1 MLRLK
6 LTLKLKLK
14 KMINDNNI
22 ELYLFRYK
30 EGLLDAAETAE
41 VEKAL
46 ASRPDWQELADLYD
60 PELTLPSGAT
70 MPYAGYESLRDGG
83 PKAATRECKPIVL
96 RDATTQRRRLM
107 PLWTTVAAAACLLLF
122 VTTIVKFANGDSPA
136 GTPLIAEL
144 ATDSTKQKPI
154 ETIAAPTENK
164 TNPTEANHNKT
175 APTEANPTATAPTPA
190 INATQSL
197 AHREAPTLLASADPK
212 KPNTPTSPNLPNTPN
227 TTATP
232 SDSSVY
238 DLDIPTLREVNDPMD
253 QEVLYASGI
262 IERQAPSDDSEPVT
276 RRQQLRNLARRAT
289 TVVATAA
296 ASHQQRREAIEDA
309 IEEHLENN
317 ELISNL
323 IATLE

>member
-1 MLRLK
+1 
-6 LTLKLKLK
+6 
-14 KMINDNNI
+14 MINDNNI

-30 EGLLDAAETAE
+30 EGLLDEAETAE

-46 ASRPDWQELADLYD
+46 ASRHDWQELADLYD

-70 MPYAGYESLRDGG
+70 MPYDGYESLRDGG
-83 PKAATRECKPIVL
+83 PKAATRERKPIVL

-122 VTTIVKFANGDSPA
+122 VTTIVKFANDGTPA
-136 GTPLIAEL
+136 NAPLIAEL
-144 ATDSTKQKPI
+144 ATDSTKQQPI
-154 ETIAAPTENK
+154 ETITTPTENK
-164 TNPTEANHNKT
+164 TNPTEAN
-175 APTEANPTATAPTPA
+175 PT
-190 INATQSL
+190 ATQSL

-212 KPNTPTSPNLPNTPN
+212 KPTSPNLPNLPNMPTTPNTPN

-289 TVVATAA
+289 TVVATAT

>member
-1 MLRLK
+1 
-6 LTLKLKLK
+6 
-14 KMINDNNI
+14 MIHDNNI

-70 MPYAGYESLRDGG
+70 MPYDGFESLRDGG
-83 PKAATRECKPIVL
+83 PKAATRERKPIVL

-122 VTTIVKFANGDSPA
+122 VTTIVKFANGDTPT

-144 ATDSTKQKPI
+144 TADSTKQQPI
-154 ETIAAPTENK
+154 ENITT
-164 TNPTEANHNKT
+164 
-175 APTEANPTATAPTPA
+175 PTEANPTENKTTPTKATPT
-190 INATQSL
+190 TTT
-197 AHREAPTLLASADPK
+197 PTLLASADPK
-212 KPNTPTSPNLPNTPN
+212 EPNTPNQPNTPTQPNTPPSL
-227 TTATP
+227 ATP

-262 IERQAPSDDSEPVT
+262 IERQAPSDNSEPVT

>member
-1 MLRLK
+1 
-6 LTLKLKLK
+6 
-14 KMINDNNI
+14 MINDNNI

-70 MPYAGYESLRDGG
+70 MPYAAFESLRDGG
-83 PKAATRECKPIVL
+83 PKAATRERKPIVL

-122 VTTIVKFANGDSPA
+122 VTTIVKFVEGDTPANA
-136 GTPLIAEL
+136 PLIAEL
-144 ATDSTKQKPI
+144 ATDSTKQQPI
-154 ETIAAPTENK
+154 ETIASPTENK
-164 TNPTEANHNKT
+164 ANPTEANHNKT
-175 APTEANPTATAPTPA
+175 TPTKA

-212 KPNTPTSPNLPNTPN
+212 KPTSPNLPNMPTSPKTN
-227 TTATP
+227 PTLATP

-262 IERQAPSDDSEPVT
+262 IERQAPSDNSEPVT

>member
-1 MLRLK
+1 
-6 LTLKLKLK
+6 
-14 KMINDNNI
+14 MINDDNI

-30 EGLLDAAETAE
+30 EGLLDEAETAE

-46 ASRPDWQELADLYD
+46 ASHPDWQELADLYD

-70 MPYAGYESLRDGG
+70 MPYAGFESLRDGG
-83 PKAATRECKPIVL
+83 PKVATRERKPIVL

-136 GTPLIAEL
+136 NAPLVAEL
-144 ATDSTKQKPI
+144 AADSIKQQPI
-154 ETIAAPTENK
+154 ENKAIPAENK
-164 TNPTEANHNKT
+164 ATPAK
-175 APTEANPTATAPTPA
+175 ANPTKSTPAATAPAATV
-190 INATQSL
+190 NATQSL
-197 AHREAPTLLASADPK
+197 ARREAPVLLASADPK
-212 KPNTPTSPNLPNTPN
+212 EPNTPNQPNTPN
-227 TTATP
+227 TPNTPKTTPSLATP

-262 IERQAPSDDSEPVT
+262 IERQAADPQTVT

>member
-1 MLRLK
+1 
-6 LTLKLKLK
+6 
-14 KMINDNNI
+14 MINDNNI

-30 EGLLDAAETAE
+30 EGLLDATETAE

-70 MPYAGYESLRDGG
+70 MPYDGFESLRDGG
-83 PKAATRECKPIVL
+83 PKAATRERKPIVL

-122 VTTIVKFANGDSPA
+122 VTTIVKFANGDTPT

-144 ATDSTKQKPI
+144 TTDSTKQQPI
-154 ETIAAPTENK
+154 ENITTPTENK
-164 TNPTEANHNKT
+164 ANPTEYKTNHTKAT
-175 APTEANPTATAPTPA
+175 PTTTT
-190 INATQSL
+190 
-197 AHREAPTLLASADPK
+197 PTLLASADPK
-212 KPNTPTSPNLPNTPN
+212 KPTSPNLPSSPNLPNTPK
-227 TTATP
+227 TTPTLATP

-262 IERQAPSDDSEPVT
+262 IERQAPSDNSEPVT

>member
-1 MLRLK
+1 M
-6 LTLKLKLK
+6 
-14 KMINDNNI
+14 
-22 ELYLFRYK
+22 
-30 EGLLDAAETAE
+30 
-41 VEKAL
+41 EKAL

-70 MPYAGYESLRDGG
+70 MPYAGFESLRDGG
-83 PKAATRECKPIVL
+83 PKVTTRERKPIVL

-122 VTTIVKFANGDSPA
+122 VTTIVKFANGDSHA
-136 GTPLIAEL
+136 NAPLVAEL
-144 ATDSTKQKPI
+144 AADSIKQQPI
-154 ETIAAPTENK
+154 ENK
-164 TNPTEANHNKT
+164 AIPAEDKATPA
-175 APTEANPTATAPTPA
+175 ATAPAATV
-190 INATQSL
+190 NATQSL
-197 AHREAPTLLASADPK
+197 ARREAPVLLASADPK
-212 KPNTPTSPNLPNTPN
+212 EPNTPNQPNTPN
-227 TTATP
+227 TPNTPKTTPSLATP

-262 IERQAPSDDSEPVT
+262 IERQAADPQTVT

-317 ELISNL
+317 EIISNL

>member
-1 MLRLK
+1 
-6 LTLKLKLK
+6 
-14 KMINDNNI
+14 MINDNNI

-30 EGLLDAAETAE
+30 EGLLDATETAE

-70 MPYAGYESLRDGG
+70 MHYAGFESLRDGG
-83 PKAATRECKPIVL
+83 PKAATRERKPIVL

-107 PLWTTVAAAACLLLF
+107 PLWTTVAAAACLLIF
-122 VTTIVKFANGDSPA
+122 VTTIVKFANGDSPT

-144 ATDSTKQKPI
+144 AADSTKQQPI
-154 ETIAAPTENK
+154 ENITTPTENK
-164 TNPTEANHNKT
+164 TTPTKAT
-175 APTEANPTATAPTPA
+175 PTTTTPA
-190 INATQSL
+190 PAVNATQSL
-197 AHREAPTLLASADPK
+197 AHREAPTLLAAADPK
-212 KPNTPTSPNLPNTPN
+212 EPNTPNQPNTPTQPN
-227 TTATP
+227 TTPSLATP

>member
-1 MLRLK
+1 
-6 LTLKLKLK
+6 
-14 KMINDNNI
+14 MINDNNI

-30 EGLLDAAETAE
+30 EGLLDKAETAE

-70 MPYAGYESLRDGG
+70 MPYAGFESLRDGG
-83 PKAATRECKPIVL
+83 PKAATRERKPIVL
-96 RDATTQRRRLM
+96 RDATTQRRHLM

-122 VTTIVKFANGDSPA
+122 VTTIVKFANGDTPT

-144 ATDSTKQKPI
+144 AADSTKQQPI
-154 ETIAAPTENK
+154 ENISTPTENK
-164 TNPTEANHNKT
+164 TNPTKAT
-175 APTEANPTATAPTPA
+175 PTTTTPA
-190 INATQSL
+190 PAVNATQSL
-197 AHREAPTLLASADPK
+197 GHREAPTLLASADPK
-212 KPNTPTSPNLPNTPN
+212 KPNSPNSPNTPN

>member
-1 MLRLK
+1 
-6 LTLKLKLK
+6 
-14 KMINDNNI
+14 MINDDNI

-30 EGLLDAAETAE
+30 EGLLDEAETAE

-70 MPYAGYESLRDGG
+70 MPYACYESLRDGG
-83 PKAATRECKPIVL
+83 PKAAGLERKPIVL
-96 RDATTQRRRLM
+96 RDATTQCRRLM

-122 VTTIVKFANGDSPA
+122 VTTIVKFADGGSPA
-136 GTPLIAEL
+136 NAPLVAEL
-144 ATDSTKQKPI
+144 AADSTKQQPI
-154 ETIAAPTENK
+154 ENIANPTKNK
-164 TNPTEANHNKT
+164 TNHDEATPNKATPTT
-175 APTEANPTATAPTPA
+175 TTLAPAV
-190 INATQSL
+190 NATQSI
-197 AHREAPTLLASADPK
+197 ARREAPALLASADSKKPTSPNMPNTPN
-212 KPNTPTSPNLPNTPN
+212 KPNTPIDTPSL
-227 TTATP
+227 ATP

-253 QEVLYASGI
+253 QEVLYAGGI
-262 IERQAPSDDSEPVT
+262 INRQAADPQPVT

>member
-1 MLRLK
+1 
-6 LTLKLKLK
+6 
-14 KMINDNNI
+14 MINEDNI
-22 ELYLFRYK
+22 ELILFRYK
-30 EGLLDAAETAE
+30 EGLLDEADIAE

-60 PELTLPSGAT
+60 PDLTLPSGAT
-70 MPYAGYESLRDGG
+70 MPYADFASLRDGG
-83 PKAATRECKPIVL
+83 PKAATRERKPIVL
-96 RDATTQRRRLM
+96 RDATSQRRRLM

-122 VTTIVKFANGDSPA
+122 VTTIVRFVDSDSNAN
-136 GTPLIAEL
+136 TPLVAEL
-144 ATDSTKQKPI
+144 AADSIKQQPV
-154 ETIAAPTENK
+154 EDN
-164 TNPTEANHNKT
+164 TNP
-175 APTEANPTATAPTPA
+175 ATTTPAPA
-190 INATQSL
+190 INTTHSL
-197 AHREAPTLLASADPK
+197 AHREAHPLLASADPK
-212 KPNTPTSPNLPNTPN
+212 EPTLPSQPNLPNTPN
-227 TTATP
+227 LPNQPNQPTSPALATP

-276 RRQQLRNLARRAT
+276 RREQLRNLARRAT

-317 ELISNL
+317 EIISNL

>member
-1 MLRLK
+1 
-6 LTLKLKLK
+6 
-14 KMINDNNI
+14 MINDNNI

-46 ASRPDWQELADLYD
+46 ASHPDWQELADLYD
-60 PELTLPSGAT
+60 PDLTLPSGAT
-70 MPYAGYESLRDGG
+70 MPYADFASLRDGG
-83 PKAATRECKPIVL
+83 PKAATRERKPIVL
-96 RDATTQRRRLM
+96 RDATSQRRRLM

-136 GTPLIAEL
+136 NAPLIAEL
-144 ATDSTKQKPI
+144 ATDSTKQQPI
-154 ETIAAPTENK
+154 ETITTPTENK
-164 TNPTEANHNKT
+164 TSPTKTNPT
-175 APTEANPTATAPTPA
+175 
-190 INATQSL
+190 ATQSL
-197 AHREAPTLLASADPK
+197 AQREAPTLLASADSK
-212 KPNTPTSPNLPNTPN
+212 KPTSPNLPNLPNTPTSPNTPTQPN

-289 TVVATAA
+289 TVVASAA

>member
-1 MLRLK
+1 
-6 LTLKLKLK
+6 
-14 KMINDNNI
+14 MINEDNI
-22 ELYLFRYK
+22 ELILFRYK
-30 EGLLDAAETAE
+30 EGLLDEAEIAE

-60 PELTLPSGAT
+60 PDLTLPSGAT
-70 MPYAGYESLRDGG
+70 MPYADFASLRDGG
-83 PKAATRECKPIVL
+83 PKAATRERKPIVL
-96 RDATTQRRRLM
+96 RDATSQRRRLM

-122 VTTIVKFANGDSPA
+122 VTTIVRFVDSDSNAN
-136 GTPLIAEL
+136 TPLVAEL
-144 ATDSTKQKPI
+144 AADSIKQQPV
-154 ETIAAPTENK
+154 EDNTNPSNPATTTPAPT
-164 TNPTEANHNKT
+164 
-175 APTEANPTATAPTPA
+175 
-190 INATQSL
+190 INTTHSL
-197 AHREAPTLLASADPK
+197 AHREAHPLLASADPK
-212 KPNTPTSPNLPNTPN
+212 EPTLPSQPNLPNTPN
-227 TTATP
+227 LPNQPNQPTSPTLATP

-276 RRQQLRNLARRAT
+276 RRQQLCNLARRAT

>member
-1 MLRLK
+1 
-6 LTLKLKLK
+6 
-14 KMINDNNI
+14 MINEDNI
-22 ELYLFRYK
+22 ELILFRYK
-30 EGLLDAAETAE
+30 EGLLDEAEIAE

-60 PELTLPSGAT
+60 PDLTLPSGAT
-70 MPYAGYESLRDGG
+70 MPYADFASLRDGG
-83 PKAATRECKPIVL
+83 PKAATRERKPIVL
-96 RDATTQRRRLM
+96 RDATSQRRRLM

-122 VTTIVKFANGDSPA
+122 VTTIVRFVDSDSNAN
-136 GTPLIAEL
+136 TPLVAEL
-144 ATDSTKQKPI
+144 AADSIKQQPV
-154 ETIAAPTENK
+154 EDNTNPAATTPAPT
-164 TNPTEANHNKT
+164 
-175 APTEANPTATAPTPA
+175 
-190 INATQSL
+190 INTTHSL
-197 AHREAPTLLASADPK
+197 AHREAHPLLASADPK
-212 KPNTPTSPNLPNTPN
+212 EPTLPSQPNLPNTPN
-227 TTATP
+227 LPNQPTQPTSPALATP

-289 TVVATAA
+289 TVAATAA

>member
-1 MLRLK
+1 
-6 LTLKLKLK
+6 
-14 KMINDNNI
+14 MINDNNI

-30 EGLLDAAETAE
+30 EGLLDEAETAE

-70 MPYAGYESLRDGG
+70 MPYAGFESLRDGG
-83 PKAATRECKPIVL
+83 PKAATRERKPIVL

-122 VTTIVKFANGDSPA
+122 VTTIVKFANGDSPT

-144 ATDSTKQKPI
+144 TTDSTKQQPI
-154 ETIAAPTENK
+154 ENITT
-164 TNPTEANHNKT
+164 
-175 APTEANPTATAPTPA
+175 PTEANPTTTTPA
-190 INATQSL
+190 PAVNATQSL
-197 AHREAPTLLASADPK
+197 GHREAPTLLAAADPK
-212 KPNTPTSPNLPNTPN
+212 EPNTPNQPNTPTQPNTPP
-227 TTATP
+227 TLATP

-262 IERQAPSDDSEPVT
+262 IDRQAPSDNSEPVT

>member
-1 MLRLK
+1 
-6 LTLKLKLK
+6 
-14 KMINDNNI
+14 MINEDNI

-70 MPYAGYESLRDGG
+70 MPYDGFESLRDGG
-83 PKAATRECKPIVL
+83 PKAATRERKPIVL

-122 VTTIVKFANGDSPA
+122 VTTIVKFANDGTPA
-136 GTPLIAEL
+136 NAPLIAEL
-144 ATDSTKQKPI
+144 ATDSTKQQPI
-154 ETIAAPTENK
+154 ETITTPTENK
-164 TNPTEANHNKT
+164 TDPTKTNPTK
-175 APTEANPTATAPTPA
+175 ANPTATAPAPA

-197 AHREAPTLLASADPK
+197 ARREAPVLLASADPK
-212 KPNTPTSPNLPNTPN
+212 KPTSPNLPNLPNTPTSPNPPN

>member
-1 MLRLK
+1 
-6 LTLKLKLK
+6 
-14 KMINDNNI
+14 MINDDNI

-70 MPYAGYESLRDGG
+70 MPYAGFESLRDGG
-83 PKAATRECKPIVL
+83 PKVATRERKPIVL

-136 GTPLIAEL
+136 NAPLVAEL
-144 ATDSTKQKPI
+144 AADSIKQQPI
-154 ETIAAPTENK
+154 ENKAIPAENK
-164 TNPTEANHNKT
+164 A
-175 APTEANPTATAPTPA
+175 TPA
-190 INATQSL
+190 EDKATPAATVNATQSL
-197 AHREAPTLLASADPK
+197 ARREAPVLLASADPK
-212 KPNTPTSPNLPNTPN
+212 EPNMPNTPN
-227 TTATP
+227 QPNTTPTPSLATP

-238 DLDIPTLREVNDPMD
+238 DFDIPTLREVNDPMD

-262 IERQAPSDDSEPVT
+262 IERQAPSDNSEPVT

-317 ELISNL
+317 EIISNL

>member
-1 MLRLK
+1 
-6 LTLKLKLK
+6 
-14 KMINDNNI
+14 MINDNNI

-30 EGLLDAAETAE
+30 EGLLDATETAE

-70 MPYAGYESLRDGG
+70 MPYAAFESLRDGG
-83 PKAATRECKPIVL
+83 PKAATRERKPIVL

-122 VTTIVKFANGDSPA
+122 VTTIVKFANGDSPT

-144 ATDSTKQKPI
+144 AADSTKQQPI
-154 ETIAAPTENK
+154 ENITTPTK
-164 TNPTEANHNKT
+164 ATPTT
-175 APTEANPTATAPTPA
+175 TTPA
-190 INATQSL
+190 PAVNATQSL
-197 AHREAPTLLASADPK
+197 GHREAPTLLASADPK
-212 KPNTPTSPNLPNTPN
+212 KPTSPNLPSTPN
-227 TTATP
+227 TPPTLATP

-262 IERQAPSDDSEPVT
+262 IERQAPSDNSESVT

>member
-1 MLRLK
+1 
-6 LTLKLKLK
+6 
-14 KMINDNNI
+14 MINDNNI

-46 ASRPDWQELADLYD
+46 ASHPDWQELADLYD
-60 PELTLPSGAT
+60 PELTLPSGAS
-70 MPYAGYESLRDGG
+70 MPYAGFESLRDGG
-83 PKAATRECKPIVL
+83 PKAATRERKPIVL

-122 VTTIVKFANGDSPA
+122 VTTIVKFANGDTPT

-144 ATDSTKQKPI
+144 AADSTKQQPI
-154 ETIAAPTENK
+154 ENITTPTENK
-164 TNPTEANHNKT
+164 TTPTEAT
-175 APTEANPTATAPTPA
+175 PTTTT
-190 INATQSL
+190 
-197 AHREAPTLLASADPK
+197 PTLLAAADPK
-212 KPNTPTSPNLPNTPN
+212 EPNTPTLPNTPN
-227 TTATP
+227 TPKTTPTLATP

-262 IERQAPSDDSEPVT
+262 IDRQAPSDNSEPVT

>member
-1 MLRLK
+1 
-6 LTLKLKLK
+6 
-14 KMINDNNI
+14 MINDNNI

-30 EGLLDAAETAE
+30 EGLLDEAETAE

-70 MPYAGYESLRDGG
+70 MPYAGFESLRDGG
-83 PKAATRECKPIVL
+83 PKVATRERKPIVL

-136 GTPLIAEL
+136 NAPLVAEL
-144 ATDSTKQKPI
+144 AADSIKQQPI
-154 ETIAAPTENK
+154 ENKAIPAENK
-164 TNPTEANHNKT
+164 ATPAEDKATPA
-175 APTEANPTATAPTPA
+175 ATAPAATV
-190 INATQSL
+190 NATQSL
-197 AHREAPTLLASADPK
+197 ARREAPVLLASADPK
-212 KPNTPTSPNLPNTPN
+212 EPNTPNQPNTPN
-227 TTATP
+227 TPNTPKTTPSLATP

-262 IERQAPSDDSEPVT
+262 IERQAADPQTVT

-289 TVVATAA
+289 TVVANAA

>member
-1 MLRLK
+1 
-6 LTLKLKLK
+6 
-14 KMINDNNI
+14 MINDDNI

-70 MPYAGYESLRDGG
+70 MPYAGFESLRDGG
-83 PKAATRECKPIVL
+83 PKVATRERKPIVL

-136 GTPLIAEL
+136 NAPLVAEL
-144 ATDSTKQKPI
+144 AADSIKQQPI
-154 ETIAAPTENK
+154 ENK
-164 TNPTEANHNKT
+164 AIPAEDKA
-175 APTEANPTATAPTPA
+175 TPA
-190 INATQSL
+190 ATTPAATVNATQSL
-197 AHREAPTLLASADPK
+197 ARREAPVLLASADPK
-212 KPNTPTSPNLPNTPN
+212 EPNTPNQPNTPN
-227 TTATP
+227 TPNTPKTTPSLATP

-262 IERQAPSDDSEPVT
+262 IERQAADPQTVT

>member
-1 MLRLK
+1 
-6 LTLKLKLK
+6 
-14 KMINDNNI
+14 MINDNNI

-30 EGLLDAAETAE
+30 EGLLDEAETAE

-70 MPYAGYESLRDGG
+70 IPYADYESLRDGG
-83 PKAATRECKPIVL
+83 PKAATRERKPVVL

-122 VTTIVKFANGDSPA
+122 VTTIVKFVNGDSPT

-144 ATDSTKQKPI
+144 TTDSTKQQPI
-154 ETIAAPTENK
+154 ENITT
-164 TNPTEANHNKT
+164 
-175 APTEANPTATAPTPA
+175 PTEANPTATTPA
-190 INATQSL
+190 PAVNATQSL
-197 AHREAPTLLASADPK
+197 GHREAPTLLASADPK
-212 KPNTPTSPNLPNTPN
+212 EPNTPNQPNTPTQPN
-227 TTATP
+227 TTPTLATP

-262 IERQAPSDDSEPVT
+262 IDRQAPSDNSEPVT

>member
-1 MLRLK
+1 
-6 LTLKLKLK
+6 
-14 KMINDNNI
+14 MINDNNI

-70 MPYAGYESLRDGG
+70 MPYADYESLRDGG
-83 PKAATRECKPIVL
+83 PKAATRERKPIVL

-144 ATDSTKQKPI
+144 AADSTKQQPI
-154 ETIAAPTENK
+154 ENITT
-164 TNPTEANHNKT
+164 
-175 APTEANPTATAPTPA
+175 PTEANPTATTPA
-190 INATQSL
+190 PAVNATQSL
-197 AHREAPTLLASADPK
+197 GHREAPTLLAAADPK
-212 KPNTPTSPNLPNTPN
+212 EPNTPNQPNTPTQPN
-227 TTATP
+227 TTPTLATP

>member
-1 MLRLK
+1 
-6 LTLKLKLK
+6 
-14 KMINDNNI
+14 MINDNNI

-30 EGLLDAAETAE
+30 EGLLDEAETAE
-41 VEKAL
+41 LEKAL

-70 MPYAGYESLRDGG
+70 MPYDGFESLRDGG
-83 PKAATRECKPIVL
+83 PKAATRERKPIVL
-96 RDATTQRRRLM
+96 RDATTQHRRLM

-122 VTTIVKFANGDSPA
+122 VTTIVKFANGDSPT

-144 ATDSTKQKPI
+144 TTDSTKQQPI
-154 ETIAAPTENK
+154 ENITTPTENKANPTENK
-164 TNPTEANHNKT
+164 TTPTKAT
-175 APTEANPTATAPTPA
+175 PTTTTPA
-190 INATQSL
+190 PAVNATQSL
-197 AHREAPTLLASADPK
+197 GHREAPTLLASADPK
-212 KPNTPTSPNLPNTPN
+212 MPTSPNLPNTPKP
-227 TTATP
+227 TPTLATP

-262 IERQAPSDDSEPVT
+262 IERQAPSDNSEPVT

>member
-1 MLRLK
+1 
-6 LTLKLKLK
+6 
-14 KMINDNNI
+14 MINDNNI

-46 ASRPDWQELADLYD
+46 ASHPDWQELADLYD

-70 MPYAGYESLRDGG
+70 KPYAGYESLRDGG
-83 PKAATRECKPIVL
+83 PKAATKERKPIVL
-96 RDATTQRRRLM
+96 RDATTQRHRLM

-122 VTTIVKFANGDSPA
+122 VTTIVKFANDGTPA
-136 GTPLIAEL
+136 NAPLIAEL
-144 ATDSTKQKPI
+144 ATDSTKQQPI
-154 ETIAAPTENK
+154 ETIASPTEHK
-164 TNPTEANHNKT
+164 TNPTK
-175 APTEANPTATAPTPA
+175 ANPT
-190 INATQSL
+190 ATQSL
-197 AHREAPTLLASADPK
+197 AHREAPVLLASADPK
-212 KPNTPTSPNLPNTPN
+212 KPNTPTLPNLPNTPTSPNLPNTPN

-262 IERQAPSDDSEPVT
+262 IERQASSDNSEPVT

-289 TVVATAA
+289 TVVATAT

>member
-1 MLRLK
+1 
-6 LTLKLKLK
+6 
-14 KMINDNNI
+14 MINDNNI

-30 EGLLDAAETAE
+30 EGLLDEAETAE

-60 PELTLPSGAT
+60 PGLTLPSGAT
-70 MPYAGYESLRDGG
+70 MPYDGFESLRDGG
-83 PKAATRECKPIVL
+83 PKAATRERKPIVL

-122 VTTIVKFANGDSPA
+122 VTTIVKFANGDTPT

-144 ATDSTKQKPI
+144 TTDSTKQQPI
-154 ETIAAPTENK
+154 ENITTPTENKANPTENK
-164 TNPTEANHNKT
+164 TTPTKAT
-175 APTEANPTATAPTPA
+175 PTTTPPAPAV
-190 INATQSL
+190 NATQSL
-197 AHREAPTLLASADPK
+197 GHREAPTLLASADPK
-212 KPNTPTSPNLPNTPN
+212 KPNTPNLPNQPNTPTQPN
-227 TTATP
+227 TTPTLATP

-262 IERQAPSDDSEPVT
+262 IDRQAPSDNSEPVT

>member
-1 MLRLK
+1 
-6 LTLKLKLK
+6 
-14 KMINDNNI
+14 MINDNNI

-30 EGLLDAAETAE
+30 EGLLDEAETAE

-46 ASRPDWQELADLYD
+46 ASHPDWQELADLYD

-83 PKAATRECKPIVL
+83 PKVATRERKPIVL

-122 VTTIVKFANGDSPA
+122 VTTIVKFANGDSPT

-144 ATDSTKQKPI
+144 AADSTKQQPI
-154 ETIAAPTENK
+154 ENISTPTENK
-164 TNPTEANHNKT
+164 TNPTKAT
-175 APTEANPTATAPTPA
+175 PTTTTPA
-190 INATQSL
+190 PAVNATQSL
-197 AHREAPTLLASADPK
+197 GHREAPTLLASADPK
-212 KPNTPTSPNLPNTPN
+212 KPTSPNLPSSPNLPNTPK
-227 TTATP
+227 TTPTLATP

>member
-1 MLRLK
+1 
-6 LTLKLKLK
+6 
-14 KMINDNNI
+14 MINDNNI

-70 MPYAGYESLRDGG
+70 MPYAALESLRDGG
-83 PKAATRECKPIVL
+83 PKVATRERKPIVL

-136 GTPLIAEL
+136 NVPLVAEL
-144 ATDSTKQKPI
+144 AADSIKQQPI
-154 ETIAAPTENK
+154 ENKAIPAENK
-164 TNPTEANHNKT
+164 AIPA
-175 APTEANPTATAPTPA
+175 ATAPAATV
-190 INATQSL
+190 NATQSL
-197 AHREAPTLLASADPK
+197 ARREAPVLLASADPK
-212 KPNTPTSPNLPNTPN
+212 EPNTPNQPNTPN
-227 TTATP
+227 TPNTPKTTPSLATP

-262 IERQAPSDDSEPVT
+262 IERQAADPQTVT

>member
-1 MLRLK
+1 
-6 LTLKLKLK
+6 
-14 KMINDNNI
+14 MINDNNI

-70 MPYAGYESLRDGG
+70 MPYADFESLRDGG
-83 PKAATRECKPIVL
+83 PKAATRERKPIVL

-122 VTTIVKFANGDSPA
+122 VTTIVKFANDGTPA
-136 GTPLIAEL
+136 NAPLIAEL
-144 ATDSTKQKPI
+144 ATDSTKQQPI
-154 ETIAAPTENK
+154 ETIASPTEHK

-175 APTEANPTATAPTPA
+175 TPTEANPTAT
-190 INATQSL
+190 QSL
-197 AHREAPTLLASADPK
+197 ARREAPVLLASADPK
-212 KPNTPTSPNLPNTPN
+212 KPTSPNLPNLPNTPTSPNLPNTPN

>member
-1 MLRLK
+1 
-6 LTLKLKLK
+6 
-14 KMINDNNI
+14 MINDNNI

-30 EGLLDAAETAE
+30 EGLLDEAETAE

-70 MPYAGYESLRDGG
+70 MHYAAFESLRDGG
-83 PKAATRECKPIVL
+83 PKAATREHKPIVL

-144 ATDSTKQKPI
+144 ATDSTKQQPI
-154 ETIAAPTENK
+154 ENITTPTK
-164 TNPTEANHNKT
+164 
-175 APTEANPTATAPTPA
+175 ANPTATTPA
-190 INATQSL
+190 PAVNATQSL
-197 AHREAPTLLASADPK
+197 GHREAPTLLAAADPK
-212 KPNTPTSPNLPNTPN
+212 EPNTPNMPNTPTQPN
-227 TTATP
+227 TTPTLATP

-262 IERQAPSDDSEPVT
+262 IERQAPSDNSEPVT

>member
-1 MLRLK
+1 
-6 LTLKLKLK
+6 
-14 KMINDNNI
+14 MINDNNI

-46 ASRPDWQELADLYD
+46 ASHPDWQELADLYD

-70 MPYAGYESLRDGG
+70 MPYAGFESLRDGG
-83 PKAATRECKPIVL
+83 PKAATRERKPIVL

-122 VTTIVKFANGDSPA
+122 VTTIVKFANGDSPT

-144 ATDSTKQKPI
+144 AADSTKQQPI
-154 ETIAAPTENK
+154 ENITTPTENK
-164 TNPTEANHNKT
+164 TTPTKAT
-175 APTEANPTATAPTPA
+175 PTTTTPA
-190 INATQSL
+190 PAVNATQSL
-197 AHREAPTLLASADPK
+197 GHREAPTLLASADPK
-212 KPNTPTSPNLPNTPN
+212 KPTSPNLPNSPNTPN
-227 TTATP
+227 TIATP

-262 IERQAPSDDSEPVT
+262 IERQAPSDNSEPVT

>member
-1 MLRLK
+1 
-6 LTLKLKLK
+6 
-14 KMINDNNI
+14 MINDDNI

-70 MPYAGYESLRDGG
+70 MPYAGFESLRDGG
-83 PKAATRECKPIVL
+83 PKAATRERKPIVL

-136 GTPLIAEL
+136 NAPLVAEL
-144 ATDSTKQKPI
+144 AADSIKQQPI
-154 ETIAAPTENK
+154 ENKAIPAENK
-164 TNPTEANHNKT
+164 STPA
-175 APTEANPTATAPTPA
+175 ATAPTA
-190 INATQSL
+190 TVNATQSL
-197 AHREAPTLLASADPK
+197 ARREAPVLLASADPK
-212 KPNTPTSPNLPNTPN
+212 EPNTPNQPNTPTQPN
-227 TTATP
+227 TTPTPSLATP

-262 IERQAPSDDSEPVT
+262 IERQAADPQTVT

>member
-1 MLRLK
+1 
-6 LTLKLKLK
+6 
-14 KMINDNNI
+14 MINENNI
-22 ELYLFRYK
+22 ELILFRYK

-46 ASRPDWQELADLYD
+46 ASHPDWQELADLYD
-60 PELTLPSGAT
+60 PDLTLPSGAT
-70 MPYAGYESLRDGG
+70 MPYADFASLRDGG
-83 PKAATRECKPIVL
+83 PKAATRERKPIVL
-96 RDATTQRRRLM
+96 HDATLQRRRLM

-122 VTTIVKFANGDSPA
+122 VTTIVRFVDSDSNAN
-136 GTPLIAEL
+136 TPLVAEL
-144 ATDSTKQKPI
+144 AADSIKQQPV
-154 ETIAAPTENK
+154 EDN
-164 TNPTEANHNKT
+164 TNPATT
-175 APTEANPTATAPTPA
+175 MPATA
-190 INATQSL
+190 INTTHSL
-197 AHREAPTLLASADPK
+197 AHREAHPLLASADPK
-212 KPNTPTSPNLPNTPN
+212 EPTLPSQPNLPNTPN
-227 TTATP
+227 LPNQPNQPTSPALATP

-289 TVVATAA
+289 TVAATAA

>member
-1 MLRLK
+1 
-6 LTLKLKLK
+6 
-14 KMINDNNI
+14 MINEDNI

-70 MPYAGYESLRDGG
+70 MPYAGFESLRDGG
-83 PKAATRECKPIVL
+83 PKVATRERKPIVL

-136 GTPLIAEL
+136 NAPLVAEL
-144 ATDSTKQKPI
+144 AADSIKQQPI
-154 ETIAAPTENK
+154 ENKAIPAENK
-164 TNPTEANHNKT
+164 S
-175 APTEANPTATAPTPA
+175 TPA
-190 INATQSL
+190 ENKATPAATVNATQSL
-197 AHREAPTLLASADPK
+197 ARREAPVLLASADPK
-212 KPNTPTSPNLPNTPN
+212 EPNTPNQPNTPN
-227 TTATP
+227 TPKTTPSLATP

-262 IERQAPSDDSEPVT
+262 IERQAADPQTVT

-289 TVVATAA
+289 TVVAAAA

-309 IEEHLENN
+309 IEEQLENN
-317 ELISNL
+317 EIISNL

>member
-1 MLRLK
+1 
-6 LTLKLKLK
+6 
-14 KMINDNNI
+14 MINDDNI

-30 EGLLDAAETAE
+30 EGLLDEAETAE

-46 ASRPDWQELADLYD
+46 ASHPDWQELADLYD

-70 MPYAGYESLRDGG
+70 MPYAGFESLRDGG
-83 PKAATRECKPIVL
+83 PKVATRERKPIVL

-136 GTPLIAEL
+136 NAPLVAEL
-144 ATDSTKQKPI
+144 AADSIKQQPI
-154 ETIAAPTENK
+154 ENKAIPAENK
-164 TNPTEANHNKT
+164 ATSAENK
-175 APTEANPTATAPTPA
+175 ATPA
-190 INATQSL
+190 EDKTTPAATVNATQSL
-197 AHREAPTLLASADPK
+197 ARREAPVLLASADPK
-212 KPNTPTSPNLPNTPN
+212 EPNTPNQPNTPN
-227 TTATP
+227 TPNTPKTTPSLATP

-262 IERQAPSDDSEPVT
+262 IERQAADPQPVT

>member
-1 MLRLK
+1 
-6 LTLKLKLK
+6 
-14 KMINDNNI
+14 MINDNNI

-46 ASRPDWQELADLYD
+46 ASHPDWQELADLYD

-83 PKAATRECKPIVL
+83 PKAATRERKPIVL

-122 VTTIVKFANGDSPA
+122 VTTIVKFANDGTPA
-136 GTPLIAEL
+136 NAPLIAEL
-144 ATDSTKQKPI
+144 ATDSTKQQPI
-154 ETIAAPTENK
+154 ETIAAPTEHK

-175 APTEANPTATAPTPA
+175 TPTEANPTAT
-190 INATQSL
+190 QSL
-197 AHREAPTLLASADPK
+197 ARREAPVLLASADPK
-212 KPNTPTSPNLPNTPN
+212 KPNTPTSPNLPN

-262 IERQAPSDDSEPVT
+262 IERQAPSDNSEPVT